1 MTIRQ
6 SLHGQRGQRKTAI
19 FEKVHQAT
27 ATHWLRKP
35 RLVAGKIGQVAMVG
49 QGVIRSFF
57 EQDLSYGR
65 VSCPTAINRF
75 YAQFCPIPWALMPP
89 FNAEKRSMS
98 WIFLRSPGGI
108 SLAVYTG

>member
-49 QGVIRSFF
+49 QGVNRFFF
-57 EQDLSYGR
+57 EQHRRMGE
-65 VSCPTAINRF
+65 V
-75 YAQFCPIPWALMPP
+75 
-89 FNAEKRSMS
+89 
-98 WIFLRSPGGI
+98 PG
-108 SLAVYTG
+108 